1 MVSFCLKKV
10 SIFIEKRWTF
20 NGFVLILYALSLF
33 GAPVLKAENRSSE
46 TQRSATMTVK
56 VRLKDAKKFNQLTK
70 LRQDLG
76 KAQRDMA
83 SLTGQYR
90 GLEKDHGLLRKE
102 LIEITKNF
110 QTQNESYRRL
120 QLSIAA
126 TIASSKMEAATF
138 REDQLIQT
146 LGNVFDSSRTLA
158 LRSAEFCDLVDSLLK
173 QMPIGKVRK
182 AEINLRMEELK
193 KGARKLNTLADLT
206 FRQKPVNRCRI
217 LAVNKDLQVVVL
229 PVGSVHGVSIG
240 LNYYTGKKKVRLR
253 IIMVRPFVSAAVP
266 EEGNIESLA
275 PGMEAT
281 TDANNVNK

>member
-20 NGFVLILYALSLF
+20 SVFVLILYALSLF
-33 GAPVLKAENRSSE
+33 GAPVLKGANRSSD

-138 REDQLIQT
+138 REDQLVQT

-158 LRSAEFCDLVDSLLK
+158 LRSVDFCDLVDSLLK

-229 PVGSVHGVSIG
+229 PVGSIHGVSIG

-275 PGMEAT
+275 SGMEAT
-281 TDANNVNK
+281 TDAN

>member
-33 GAPVLKAENRSSE
+33 GAPVLKGANRSSD

-138 REDQLIQT
+138 REDQLVQT

-158 LRSAEFCDLVDSLLK
+158 LRSVDFCDLVDSLLK

-217 LAVNKDLQVVVL
+217 LAVNKDLQIVVL
-229 PVGSVHGVSIG
+229 PVGSIHGVSIG

-275 PGMEAT
+275 SGMEAT
-281 TDANNVNK
+281 TDAN

>member
-33 GAPVLKAENRSSE
+33 GAPVLKGANRSSD

-138 REDQLIQT
+138 REDQLVQT

-158 LRSAEFCDLVDSLLK
+158 LRSVDFCDLVDSLLK

-229 PVGSVHGVSIG
+229 PVGSIHGVSIG

-275 PGMEAT
+275 SGMEAT
-281 TDANNVNK
+281 TDAN

>member
-1 MVSFCLKKV
+1 M
-10 SIFIEKRWTF
+10 
-20 NGFVLILYALSLF
+20 FVLILYALWLLS
-33 GAPVLKAENRSSE
+33 APVLKAENRSSVS
-46 TQRSATMTVK
+46 QRSATMTVK
-56 VRLKDAKKFNQLTK
+56 VRLKDAKRFNQLIQ
-70 LRQDLG
+70 LRKELG

-83 SLTGQYR
+83 SLTGKYQ

-138 REDQLIQT
+138 REGQLIQA
-146 LGNVFDSSRTLA
+146 LDNVFSNGRTLA
-158 LRSAEFCDLVDSLLK
+158 LRSVKFCVIVESLLK
-173 QMPIGKVRK
+173 QMPIGKIRK
-182 AEINLRMEELK
+182 AEITLRADELK
-193 KGARKLNTLADLT
+193 TGARKLNALADLT

-240 LNYYTGKKKVRLR
+240 LNYYAGKKKVQLR
-253 IIMVRPFVSAAVP
+253 IITVRPFVSAAVP
-266 EEGNIESLA
+266 IKGDIESLA
-275 PGMEAT
+275 SGTEAT
-281 TDANNVNK
+281 TDAK

>member
-1 MVSFCLKKV
+1 M
-10 SIFIEKRWTF
+10 
-20 NGFVLILYALSLF
+20 FVLILYALSLF
-33 GAPVLKAENRSSE
+33 GTPVLKAENRSSDV
-46 TQRSATMTVK
+46 QRSAKMTVK

-70 LRQDLG
+70 LRQELG
-76 KAQRDMA
+76 KAEWDMA
-83 SLTGQYR
+83 SLTGKYR
-90 GLEKDHGLLRKE
+90 GLEKDHGILCKE

-138 REDQLIQT
+138 REDQLVQT
-146 LGNVFDSSRTLA
+146 LGNVFDNGRTLA
-158 LRSAEFCDLVDSLLK
+158 LRSIEFCDIVDSLLK

-182 AEINLRMEELK
+182 AEINLRAEELK
-193 KGARKLNTLADLT
+193 KGARMLNTLADLT

-229 PVGSVHGVSIG
+229 PVGSIHGVSIG

-275 PGMEAT
+275 SGMEAT
-281 TDANNVNK
+281 TDAN

>member
-20 NGFVLILYALSLF
+20 SVFVLILYALSLF
-33 GAPVLKAENRSSE
+33 GAPVLKGANRSSD

-138 REDQLIQT
+138 REDQLVQT
-146 LGNVFDSSRTLA
+146 LGNVFDNGRTLA
-158 LRSAEFCDLVDSLLK
+158 LRSIEFCDIVDSLLK

-229 PVGSVHGVSIG
+229 PVGSIHGVSIG

-275 PGMEAT
+275 SGMEAT
-281 TDANNVNK
+281 TDAN